1 MATNAENLFS
11 IAKVLSLDHQNIKNV
26 FLIKELKIMVSFK
39 PKNYFLRLYSWL
51 PIIVLFISVLNEF
64 DINYLNFNYF
74 SFNFPFI
81 LIFYFTLKDLK
92 HFDYF
97 FVFIAGLINDT
108 VVGLPLGIS
117 SLSYTLICIATS
129 YLRNI
134 TIRPNPIKDWFYFLF
149 VISFLNSINYS
160 ILTLFFSHNL
170 VLWNYIINTFF
181 TFLFYLVFVSIFKI
195 YLKGLN
201 D

>member
-1 MATNAENLFS
+1 MSNFKS
-11 IAKVLSLDHQNIKNV
+11 RGFYIK
-26 FLIKELKIMVSFK
+26 FYSF
-39 PKNYFLRLYSWL
+39 L

-64 DINYLNFNYF
+64 DLNYLKLEYF

-81 LIFYFTLKDLK
+81 LIFFFTLKDFK
-92 HFDYF
+92 NFDYLL
-97 FVFIAGLINDT
+97 VFLAGLVNDT

-117 SLSYTLICIATS
+117 SLSYILICIATS
-129 YLRNI
+129 YLTNI

-149 VISFLNSINYS
+149 IISLINSINYS
-160 ILTLFFSHNL
+160 ILTLFFSYDLLLLSYL
-170 VLWNYIINTFF
+170 VNIFF
-181 TFLFYLVFVSIFKI
+181 TFILYMFFAYLFKY

>member
-1 MATNAENLFS
+1 
-11 IAKVLSLDHQNIKNV
+11 
-26 FLIKELKIMVSFK
+26 MVSFK
-39 PKNYFLRLYSWL
+39 SKGTFFRLYSWL
-51 PIIVLFISVLNEF
+51 PILILIVSVLNEF
-64 DINYLNFNYF
+64 DFNYLNLKYF

-81 LIFYFTLKDLK
+81 LIFFFTLKDFK

-97 FVFIAGLINDT
+97 FVFLAGLINDT

-117 SLSYTLICIATS
+117 SLSYLIICIATS
-129 YLRNI
+129 YFRNI

-149 VISFLNSINYS
+149 VISFINSINYS
-160 ILTLFFSHNL
+160 ILTLFFSFNL
-170 VLWNYIINTFF
+170 ILMNYLVNTFF
-181 TFLFYLVFVSIFKI
+181 TFLFYIIFVSIFKY

>member
-1 MATNAENLFS
+1 MA
-11 IAKVLSLDHQNIKNV
+11 
-26 FLIKELKIMVSFK
+26 SFK
-39 PKNYFLRLYSWL
+39 TKNYFLRLYSWL
-51 PIIVLFISVLNEF
+51 PIIVLFTSVLNEF
-64 DINYLNFNYF
+64 DINYLNLNYF

-97 FVFIAGLINDT
+97 LVFLAGLINDT

-129 YLRNI
+129 YFRNI

-149 VISFLNSINYS
+149 VISFLNSINYT
-160 ILTLFFSHNL
+160 ILSLFFSYNL

-181 TFLFYLVFVSIFKI
+181 TFLFYLVFLSIFKI
-195 YLKGLN
+195 YIKGLN

>member
-1 MATNAENLFS
+1 
-11 IAKVLSLDHQNIKNV
+11 
-26 FLIKELKIMVSFK
+26 MVSFK
-39 PKNYFLRLYSWL
+39 SKGTFFRLYSWL
-51 PIIVLFISVLNEF
+51 PILILIVSVLNEF
-64 DINYLNFNYF
+64 DFNYFNLKYF

-81 LIFYFTLKDLK
+81 LIFFFTLKDFK

-97 FVFIAGLINDT
+97 FVFLAGLINDT

-117 SLSYTLICIATS
+117 SLSYLIICIATS
-129 YLRNI
+129 YFRNI

-149 VISFLNSINYS
+149 VISFINSINYS
-160 ILTLFFSHNL
+160 ILTLFFSFDLILMNYL
-170 VLWNYIINTFF
+170 VNTFF
-181 TFLFYLVFVSIFKI
+181 TFLFYIIFVSMFKY